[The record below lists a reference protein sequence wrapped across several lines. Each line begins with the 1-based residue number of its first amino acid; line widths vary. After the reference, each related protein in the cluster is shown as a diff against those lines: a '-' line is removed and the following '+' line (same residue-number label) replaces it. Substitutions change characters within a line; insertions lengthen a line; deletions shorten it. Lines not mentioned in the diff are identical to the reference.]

1 MCWQH
6 SLGQQQ
12 QISLLQNEIDKLRSD
27 NVKLYEKI
35 RFLQSFPAKVLT
47 HTYTYK
53 VQPINSHY
61 TNAIHTYLNTYMYLY
76 NHTSRVT
83 QAMHMEQRFQQIC
96 LIKNAVVLHESW
108 LQFIFLSSHVLPRK
122 NSWQYFG
129 ICIFESKLFYKF
141 TKAKEAT
148 QNTQGIYNYILSA
161 SNAVNISLWPGPLS
175 VQGGQASS
183 EDTESRY
190 SMQYEERLDPF
201 STFSRK
207 VPPSYKYTS
216 VDNPITN
223 FCRKTFNYKIFINM
237 EYDSYDILCILKSRF
252 YFISES

>member
-1 MCWQH
+1 MW
-6 SLGQQQ
+6 S
-12 QISLLQNEIDKLRSD
+12 STRRSD
-27 NVKLYEKI
+27 SSRVSQPRYWLINV
-35 RFLQSFPAKVLT
+35 
-47 HTYTYK
+47 YTYK

-108 LQFIFLSSHVLPRK
+108 L
-122 NSWQYFG
+122 QYFG

-237 EYDSYDILCILKSRF
+237 EYDSYDILCILKSWF

>member
-1 MCWQH
+1 
-6 SLGQQQ
+6 
-12 QISLLQNEIDKLRSD
+12 
-27 NVKLYEKI
+27 
-35 RFLQSFPAKVLT
+35 
-47 HTYTYK
+47 
-53 VQPINSHY
+53 
-61 TNAIHTYLNTYMYLY
+61 MYLY
-76 NHTSRVT
+76 NHTSRAT
-83 QAMHMEQRFQQIC
+83 QTMHMEQRVQQIC

-122 NSWQYFG
+122 KTSWQYFG
-129 ICIFESKLFYKF
+129 ICIFESKLFYYKF

-148 QNTQGIYNYILSA
+148 QNTQGICKYIPSA
-161 SNAVNISLWPGPLS
+161 SNAVNISLWPGPFS

-201 STFSRK
+201 STFNRK
-207 VPPSYKYTS
+207 VPPSYKYTT

-237 EYDSYDILCILKSRF
+237 EYDSYDILCILRSWF
-252 YFISES
+252 YIILES

>member
-1 MCWQH
+1 
-6 SLGQQQ
+6 
-12 QISLLQNEIDKLRSD
+12 
-27 NVKLYEKI
+27 
-35 RFLQSFPAKVLT
+35 
-47 HTYTYK
+47 
-53 VQPINSHY
+53 
-61 TNAIHTYLNTYMYLY
+61 MYLY
-76 NHTSRVT
+76 NHTSRAT
-83 QAMHMEQRFQQIC
+83 QAMHMEQRVQQIC

-108 LQFIFLSSHVLPRK
+108 LQIIFLSSHVLRRK
-122 NSWQYFG
+122 KTSWQYFG

-148 QNTQGIYNYILSA
+148 QNTQGICKYIPSA
-161 SNAVNISLWPGPLS
+161 SNSVNISLWPGPFS
-175 VQGGQASS
+175 IQGGQASS

-207 VPPSYKYTS
+207 VPPSYKYTCTT

-237 EYDSYDILCILKSRF
+237 AYDSCDILCILRSWF

>member
-1 MCWQH
+1 M
-6 SLGQQQ
+6 
-12 QISLLQNEIDKLRSD
+12 LLFYMNHGYSSSSCL
-27 NVKLYEKI
+27 
-35 RFLQSFPAKVLT
+35 LT
-47 HTYTYK
+47 CC
-53 VQPINSHY
+53 Q
-61 TNAIHTYLNTYMYLY
+61 
-76 NHTSRVT
+76 
-83 QAMHMEQRFQQIC
+83 E
-96 LIKNAVVLHESW
+96 
-108 LQFIFLSSHVLPRK
+108 K

-223 FCRKTFNYKIFINM
+223 FCRKTFNYKIFIIM
-237 EYDSYDILCILKSRF
+237 EYDSYDILCILKSWF